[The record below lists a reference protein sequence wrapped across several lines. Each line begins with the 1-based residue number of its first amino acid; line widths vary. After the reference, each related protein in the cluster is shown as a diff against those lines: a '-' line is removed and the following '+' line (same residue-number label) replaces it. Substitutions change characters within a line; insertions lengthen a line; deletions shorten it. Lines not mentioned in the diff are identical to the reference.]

1 MGYKFGVIKLNN
13 NIWMTELYV
22 PDSASGPSPPVE
34 YDMFDT
40 ANNELHAHS
49 RRYSRGAY
57 FSVGID
63 AAFRKKD
70 SCTLNTKYYQQYK
83 ADTKYISRVHCFSDH
98 LTADAQLITYGK
110 NHLSFAKKFGQSF
123 FTKIVTLE
131 GGSGN
136 YQPGIPVTP
145 PDNTDPDENG
155 YYFHD
160 TFKGDI
166 FSWEGS
172 GFA

>member
-1 MGYKFGVIKLNN
+1 
-13 NIWMTELYV
+13 MTELYV

-57 FSVGID
+57 FSVRNI
-63 AAFRKKD
+63 ASFRKQD
-70 SCTLNTKYYQQYK
+70 SCTSKCNKQLNK
-83 ADTKYISRVHCFSDH
+83 ADTQYISCVSLFTLYGH
-98 LTADAQLITYGK
+98 LTHNKQLRANSSKY
-110 NHLSFAKKFGQSF
+110 LSFMKKFGQSF
-123 FTKIVTLE
+123 FKKTVTLE

-136 YQPGIPVTP
+136 YQPGKPVTP